1 MSTAGPWSVK
11 GIDPKAREIAKDLAR
26 RSGMTLGEWLNH
38 MIIEGDDEPG
48 AESSPFDRS
57 WLDAP
62 RTRSQAA
69 SFSATDSLRARL
81 NRELGREP
89 PPPIGHNSEAG
100 ELQRI
105 AKAIAALGE
114 RIETGEHRST
124 LSISGIDQ
132 QVMGVLGRVENAERD
147 QTALAA
153 RIEGSLDE
161 VRSGQGKLAER
172 LRRFDGDEAA
182 RMEAVKALEGALTK
196 VAGQI
201 YEGESQART
210 QTAQL
215 REDVAALAR
224 RVERADRSD
233 DSAVAERRLEAVAA
247 ELMKRIEAVR
257 AEAEARMA
265 QVSDERASD
274 GKIDRLESALNEIV
288 ARLGENEKR
297 AADASDSK
305 LDRVEDALKDIAAK
319 VGDSEKRSSETVDR
333 MGREVM
339 RVAQSMSNRVQA
351 VEQRSAAA
359 SEQMGSEMA
368 RIAEAMEARVRR
380 TDSAQA
386 EALEKL
392 GGEIARIA
400 EKLADRIAASE
411 RRAAGGMTHMSDQL
425 AGVTDRLSRAHD
437 QSAVEIADRIRASEE
452 RTAKLLADTQES
464 IDRRLGEAARRPPV
478 SDFAMPPA
486 PTSTASQQPGFSAE
500 PAAQAFDAFAA
511 APFASGAPPAYEDPF
526 AAVPAPATARNVF
539 DDFPPE
545 QPFRTDPGFGPS
557 ATESAPEPAPAARSN
572 RDLIAS
578 ARAAARAAA
587 ESRGRS
593 RGGVDPFSDEAPAY
607 EPAPFAPENFGPPPG
622 VVEYTAPEIEAAAGR
637 ARSGALG
644 FGFPLPRRK
653 KREGTALKTMLMASA
668 VAAGL
673 SVMAVGAVGVV
684 AMDGKGGAKRT
695 PDAPSAAP
703 DPKAALAALERSAA
717 DPAPSMPTADD
728 TAASDRLAMAVS
740 PEPTLS
746 APAKSSAAASP
757 APPVAK
763 TAAAPTTL
771 ATTSAPPAAAQPAP
785 AAASRTLY
793 SAAVRTIEGG
803 DKSGV
808 EILKKAANLGYG
820 PAEFYLA
827 KLYEN
832 GSSGLAKDPAE
843 ARRWTERAAQTGDS
857 KAMHNLALYW
867 FEGSGGPK
875 DPAQAADWFKRA
887 AERGVQDSQYNLARL
902 YEQGFGV
909 PKNTAEA
916 YKWYLV
922 AGANGD
928 PESKT
933 GADTVKRSLTPEAQA
948 SAERAASTFRAQ
960 IAASQLRTASTQ

>member
-38 MIIEGDDEPG
+38 MIIEGEDEP
-48 AESSPFDRS
+48 AADPAPFDRS

-114 RIETGEHRST
+114 RIEMGEHRST

-147 QTALAA
+147 QTALGA
-153 RIEGSLDE
+153 RLEGALDE
-161 VRSGQGKLAER
+161 VRSGQGKLTER

-182 RMEAVKALEGALTK
+182 RMEAVKSLEGALTK

-224 RVERADRSD
+224 RVERADQGGDAAS
-233 DSAVAERRLEAVAA
+233 ERKLEALAT
-247 ELMKRIEAVR
+247 ELFKRIEAVK
-257 AEAEARMA
+257 AETEARIT
-265 QVSDERASD
+265 QSSDSKVDRLEDAMGQLIARVGNNERRAAEASD
-274 GKIDRLESALNEIV
+274 G
-288 ARLGENEKR
+288 
-297 AADASDSK
+297 K
-305 LDRVEDALKDIAAK
+305 LDRVEGALKDIAAK
-319 VGDSEKRSSETVDR
+319 VGESEKRSSEAVDR

-339 RVAQSMSNRVQA
+339 RVAQSMSSRVQA

-425 AGVTDRLSRAHD
+425 AGVTDRLSRAQD
-437 QSAVEIADRIRASEE
+437 QSSSEIAERIRASEE
-452 RTAKLLADTQES
+452 RTAKLLADTQVS
-464 IDRRLGEAARRPPV
+464 IDRRLGEAARRPAP
-478 SDFAMPPA
+478 SDFAIPPA
-486 PTSTASQQPGFSAE
+486 PSTASQPAAFSAE
-500 PAAQAFDAFAA
+500 PAAEAFDAFAA
-511 APFASGAPPAYEDPF
+511 APFASGAPAAHDDDPF
-526 AAVPAPATARNVF
+526 GAPPASSRGVF

-545 QPFRTDPGFGPS
+545 QPFRTDPAF
-557 ATESAPEPAPAARSN
+557 ATPAAEAEEPASAPRSN

-587 ESRGRS
+587 ESRGRG
-593 RGGVDPFSDEAPAY
+593 RATVDPFSDEAPAF
-607 EPAPFAPENFGPPPG
+607 EPAPFPPSFAPPPG

-637 ARSGALG
+637 ARSSVLG

-653 KREGTALKTMLMASA
+653 KKQGTALKTMLMASA

-684 AMDGKGGAKRT
+684 AMDGKGGSKRA
-695 PDAPSAAP
+695 PDAPTAAP

-717 DPAPSMPTADD
+717 EPAPTTPAADD
-728 TAASDRLAMAVS
+728 ASGEAPDRLAMAIS
-740 PEPTLS
+740 PEPVA
-746 APAKSSAAASP
+746 APSKAA
-757 APPVAK
+757 APPVAPAVK
-763 TAAAPTTL
+763 TV
-771 ATTSAPPAAAQPAP
+771 APPAALVAASTPQPAVQPNP
-785 AAASRTLY
+785 AAASRALY
-793 SAAVRTIEGG
+793 SAAVRSIEGG
-803 DKSGV
+803 DATGV
-808 EILKKAANLGYG
+808 EALKKAANLGYG

-832 GSSGLAKDPAE
+832 GSSGLKKDPAE

-909 PKNTAEA
+909 TKNTAEA
-916 YKWYLV
+916 YKWYLI
-922 AGANGD
+922 AGAGGD
-928 PESKT
+928 PESKA
-933 GADTVKRSLTPEAQA
+933 GGDTVKRALTPEAQA
-948 SAERAASTFRAQ
+948 GAERAASTFRAQ
-960 IAASQLRTASTQ
+960 IAASQLRTASNP